1 MREQEV
7 SGSVGHRPGGVRGEL
22 VRVGRPRR
30 QVGGPPRT
38 PGGPPRGRQSGRPSR
53 ASRLARAGRLL
64 VAALSTGV
72 LLTSGISWYTYHAL
86 TSGLTTSDALA
97 AIQHGAPAKLDGS
110 VNVLLIGLDSRKDM
124 NGNDLPKQFVAD
136 DLNAGSSD
144 IGGYNTNTLILL
156 HIPAGGGKVQA
167 FSIPRDDYV
176 ETYGPDGTEQG
187 MHKIKEAYGL
197 AKAVAETKLQAQGY
211 TGTAL
216 EQRSREAG
224 REATLATVQR
234 FLGVSID
241 HFAEVNLLGFY
252 DIAQVVQ
259 PITVCLN
266 HAVYDPAVQ
275 GQGSGADFHAGLNT
289 IDAAQALSFV
299 RQRHYLTNG
308 DLDRTHRQQAFISSV
323 EYKLKQEG
331 LFDDVGK
338 MQALF
343 DVVKKDVVVD
353 TRWNLLDFA
362 RQAPD
367 LTGGNVV
374 FNTLPIEGFATR
386 DGEAV
391 NLVDPDQIQGIMRQ
405 LVLPPT
411 ASSGPAAASSP
422 TASSSPAAEASAA
435 PAASASASATLPGA
449 VAAATVDVLN
459 GSGTPGAAADDSRAL
474 TALGFAAGRT
484 GNAPPRGSTV
494 VRYGSGAQAAAGQ
507 IAARLG
513 PGTSTVPDPELPA
526 RRVEVVLGTGA
537 VPLTGAVPSPD
548 ASGSASGGATP
559 AGDIPFQG
567 PAVRMGG
574 IPCVN

>member
-1 MREQEV
+1 VREQKV
-7 SGSVGHRPGGVRGEL
+7 SGGVGHRTGGVRSEPA
-22 VRVGRPRR
+22 RVGGPRR
-30 QVGGPPRT
+30 HGGGPPRT
-38 PGGPPRGRQSGRPSR
+38 PGGPQRARRGSRPGP
-53 ASRLARAGRLL
+53 ADRLARAGRLL

-72 LLTSGISWYTYHAL
+72 LLTSGVSWYTYHSL
-86 TSGLTTSDALA
+86 TSGLTTSDALS
-97 AIQHGAPAKLDGS
+97 AIQRGAPAKLDDS

-176 ETYGPDGTEQG
+176 ETYGADGTEQG

-197 AKAVAETKLQAQGY
+197 AKAVAETRLEAQGY
-211 TGTAL
+211 TGAAL
-216 EQRSREAG
+216 EQRSREVG
-224 REATLATVQR
+224 REATLATVQK
-234 FLGVSID
+234 FLGVRID

-266 HAVYDPAVQ
+266 HAVYDPAVE

-289 IDAAQALSFV
+289 INAVQALSFV

-331 LFDDVGK
+331 LFDDVGR
-338 MQALF
+338 MQGLF
-343 DVVKKDVVVD
+343 DVVKKDVVID
-353 TRWNLLDFA
+353 ARWNLLDFA
-362 RQAPD
+362 QQAPD

-374 FNTLPIEGFATR
+374 FNTLPIQGFATR
-386 DGEAV
+386 GGESV
-391 NLVDPDQIQGIMRQ
+391 NLVDPDQIQGIMQR
-405 LVLPPT
+405 LVLHP
-411 ASSGPAAASSP
+411 AAPAAAS
-422 TASSSPAAEASAA
+422 ASAAPSASATSAAAA
-435 PAASASASATLPGA
+435 PAASVPAIAPT
-449 VAAATVDVLN
+449 VAADTTVDVRN
-459 GSGTPGAAADDSRAL
+459 GSGTPGEAAADSRAL
-474 TALGFAAGRT
+474 TALGFTPGRT
-484 GNAPPRGSTV
+484 GNASPRGDTV
-494 VRYGSGAQAAAGQ
+494 VRYGSGSRTAAEQ

-513 PGTSTVPDPELPA
+513 ADASAVPDEALPA
-526 RRVEVVLGTGA
+526 RRVEVVLGSGA
-537 VPLTGAVPSPD
+537 VPLTGGAPTAS
-548 ASGSASGGATP
+548 ASGSPAPAAS
-559 AGDIPFQG
+559 DIPFQG

>member
-7 SGSVGHRPGGVRGEL
+7 SGRVGRRAGGDRSGPPL
-22 VRVGRPRR
+22 VGRPRR
-30 QVGGPPRT
+30 HGGGPPQT
-38 PGGPPRGRQSGRPSR
+38 SAGPPRVRGGAPRPGT
-53 ASRLARAGRLL
+53 RLARAGRLL
-64 VAALSTGV
+64 AAALSTGV
-72 LLTSGISWYTYHAL
+72 LLTSGVSWYTYHSL

-97 AIQHGAPAKLDGS
+97 AVQHGAPARLDGS
-110 VNVLLIGLDSRKDM
+110 VNILLIGLDSRKDM

-176 ETYGPDGTEQG
+176 ETYGPDGADQG

-197 AKAVAETKLQAQGY
+197 AKAVAETSLRAQGY
-211 TGTAL
+211 TGAAL
-216 EQRSREAG
+216 EQRSREVG
-224 REATLATVQR
+224 REATLATVQKL
-234 FLGVSID
+234 LGVRID

-259 PITVCLN
+259 PITVCLK
-266 HAVYDPAVQ
+266 HAVYDPAVE

-289 IDAAQALSFV
+289 INAAQALSFV

-323 EYKLKQEG
+323 EYKLKQQG

-338 MQALF
+338 MRGLL
-343 DVVKKDVVVD
+343 DVVKKDVVID
-353 TRWNLLDFA
+353 AHWNLLDFA
-362 RQAPD
+362 QQAPD

-374 FNTLPIEGFATR
+374 FNTLPIQGFATR
-386 DGEAV
+386 GGESV
-391 NLVDPDQIQGIMRQ
+391 NLVDPEQIQGIMRQ
-405 LVLPPT
+405 LVLR
-411 ASSGPAAASSP
+411 PAATPS
-422 TASSSPAAEASAA
+422 AAAAA
-435 PAASASASATLPGA
+435 PAAAPAQPAGASAPAALPAA

-474 TALGFAAGRT
+474 TALGWTPGRT

-494 VRYGSGAQAAAGQ
+494 VRYGSGAQAAARQ

-513 PGTSTVPDPELPA
+513 PGTPTAADPALPA
-526 RRVEVVLGTGA
+526 GRVRVLLGSGA
-537 VPLTGAVPSPD
+537 VPLAGGASAAGSATGASADTSTGASP
-548 ASGSASGGATP
+548 AE
-559 AGDIPFQG
+559 DIPFQG